1 MYLSWEVRYKATLN
15 TQMVTTVSVRRK
27 VYSSRERLNI
37 KDIINFKILDLNLH
51 LSSLC
56 RSIFFSSYL
65 TSEGRRGAAGT
76 GSASP
81 SILIFY
87 FSLNY
92 LCFFIWF
99 SQIIELSL
107 KYLSLYVCSWLSS
120 ILFKT
125 DCFTNR
131 SVAPLPGS
139 HFSRCMRVQDDAGH
153 QGCSSNL
160 KIHSL

>member
-1 MYLSWEVRYKATLN
+1 
-15 TQMVTTVSVRRK
+15 MVTTVSVRRK

-87 FSLNY
+87 SPLKY

-99 SQIIELSL
+99 SQIVELSL
-107 KYLSLYVCSWLSS
+107 KYLSLFYCSWLSS
-120 ILFKT
+120 ILLKT
-125 DCFTNR
+125 DCFTIW
-131 SVAPLPGS
+131 SVTPLPSS

-153 QGCSSNL
+153 QGCSCNL
-160 KIHSL
+160 KIHSFKMPFSSPRYSNFCRF

>member
-1 MYLSWEVRYKATLN
+1 
-15 TQMVTTVSVRRK
+15 MVTTVSVRRK

-37 KDIINFKILDLNLH
+37 KDIIIFKVLDLNLH

-65 TSEGRRGAAGT
+65 TSEGKRGAAGT

-87 FSLNY
+87 SPLKY

-99 SQIIELSL
+99 SQIVELSL
-107 KYLSLYVCSWLSS
+107 KYLSLFYCSWLSS
-120 ILFKT
+120 ILLKT
-125 DCFTNR
+125 DCFTIW
-131 SVAPLPGS
+131 SVTPLPSS

-153 QGCSSNL
+153 QGCSCNL
-160 KIHSL
+160 KIHSFKMPFSSPRYSNFCRF

>member
-1 MYLSWEVRYKATLN
+1 
-15 TQMVTTVSVRRK
+15 MVTTVSVRRK

-81 SILIFY
+81 SILIFN
-87 FSLNY
+87 SPLKC
-92 LCFFIWF
+92 LRFFIWF
-99 SQIIELSL
+99 SNNWVLWNIW
-107 KYLSLYVCSWLSS
+107 VS
-120 ILFKT
+120 ISAPDYHQSFQ
-125 DCFTNR
+125 NR
-131 SVAPLPGS
+131 LLHKSISCATPWQPLQQVHEGS
-139 HFSRCMRVQDDAGH
+139 GRCWASRLLLQPEKN
-153 QGCSSNL
+153 QF
-160 KIHSL
+160 